1 MKIQISILIF
11 LLLLGCQQKEA
22 VSKSKSEEKITNTT
36 SEAVETKQK
45 EFDRNSKITQNMIMG
60 IWTNGSTENA
70 TFEIKSKSIY
80 YVDDF
85 QDYSYKLKNDTIEI
99 KYPDYIY
106 RAKILLKNDTLIMNS
121 KEYSQAKYWRF
132 KE

>member
-1 MKIQISILIF
+1 MKIQILIF
-11 LLLLGCQQKEA
+11 LLLIGCKKEETI
-22 VSKSKSEEKITNTT
+22 SNIKSEINNKV
-36 SEAVETKQK
+36 SESVEINQK
-45 EFDRNSKITQNMIMG
+45 EFKKNSEITQNMILG

-99 KYPDYIY
+99 RYPDYIY
-106 RAKILLKNDTLIMNS
+106 RAEILFKNDTLIMNS

-132 KE
+132 KD

>member
-1 MKIQISILIF
+1 MSILIF
-11 LLLLGCQQKEA
+11 LLLIGCKREET
-22 VSKSKSEEKITNTT
+22 VSKSKPQTKNT
-36 SEAVETKQK
+36 SSKAIEIKQK
-45 EFDRNSKITQNMIMG
+45 ESNRNSEITQNMIMG
-60 IWTNGSTENA
+60 IWTDGSTENA

-85 QDYSYKLKNDTIEI
+85 KDYSYELKNDTIEI

-106 RAKILLKNDTLIMNS
+106 RAKVLLRNDTLIMNS
-121 KEYSQAKYWRF
+121 KDYNQAKYWRF